1 MMAQIGYDYKTAIP
15 AQTICVHAAIAN
27 WENEGGAV
35 LPTTKAAQNWRRT
48 SKTPPKRSDK
58 ITRKNH

>member
-35 LPTTKAAQNWRRT
+35 LPTIKA
-48 SKTPPKRSDK
+48 PPKRSDK
-58 ITRKNH
+58 TTRKNH